1 MQLFKT
7 VSFLTRKFKKY
18 VQILFGPQRY
28 GKLPI
33 PSSLNPLEETHV
45 QESSWLSN
53 DGCPERLDLSSST
66 GLVEGVEW
74 VAGLLAG

>member
-45 QESSWLSN
+45 QKSSWLS
-53 DGCPERLDLSSST
+53 DVGCPE
-66 GLVEGVEW
+66 LVEGVEW